1 MAGVAQP
8 AAVDTTAA
16 DVDTTG
22 ADDNTA
28 DVDGAAADDNA
39 ADVNAA
45 AADDDT
51 ADVPAAA
58 ADVEADTSD
67 DLAPVPD
74 HIHVGMGSVAADRPA
89 APKAAFLQPSPKPPP
104 KASFL
109 EWCFM
114 LF

>member
-16 DVDTTG
+16 DVDT
-22 ADDNTA
+22 
-28 DVDGAAADDNA
+28 
-39 ADVNAA
+39 A

-51 ADVPAAA
+51 ADVDAAA
-58 ADVEADTSD
+58 ANVEADTSN
-67 DLAPVPD
+67 DLPPVPD
-74 HIHVGMGSVAADRPA
+74 HIHVGVESVAEDRPA
-89 APKAAFLQPSPKPPP
+89 APKAAFLQPSPKQHPA

>member
-16 DVDTTG
+16 DVDTT
-22 ADDNTA
+22 
-28 DVDGAAADDNA
+28 
-39 ADVNAA
+39 

-51 ADVPAAA
+51 ADVDAVAADDDTADIDAAA

-67 DLAPVPD
+67 DLPPVPAD
-74 HIHVGMGSVAADRPA
+74 HIHVGMESVAEDRPA
-89 APKAAFLQPSPKPPP
+89 AFPQPSPKQHPA